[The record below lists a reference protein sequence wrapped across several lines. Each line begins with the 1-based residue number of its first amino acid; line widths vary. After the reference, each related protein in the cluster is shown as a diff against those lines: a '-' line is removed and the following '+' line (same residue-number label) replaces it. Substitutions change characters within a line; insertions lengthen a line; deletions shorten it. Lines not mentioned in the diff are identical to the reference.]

1 MGYSYW
7 TGGVAAKDGVWGP
20 VTSTLDW
27 CEENYVLTPYVA
39 ELWNSTSNVF
49 FLLLAWLAV
58 INLQAVG
65 ANEVRNYIAIWSLI
79 VVAVGSILFHG
90 TLWYSY
96 QMLDELPMIYNA
108 CILLFC
114 ALQIYPESRHRKLA
128 VGLALSA
135 YSAAVTSIYLAIK
148 NPEFLALS
156 HGTLAVYLIYLLTTQ
171 IQRMPKTCPQ
181 HASKIHSLWTLHKWG
196 LVSYFCGF
204 VVWSIDNNFCS
215 ALRQA
220 RELVGTPFG
229 FIFEFHVWWHLFA
242 ACGGY
247 GVILLVAYMRL
258 LAVGRGE
265 VELVWFMQRSH
276 QAEVRAKLE
285 EQHAKTVSEAQ
296 WVLDGDGVDREAVV
310 APVRFEVD
318 GSYLS
323 FTEAPIVGRKS
334 FKSFNAEIE
343 ALAETQESEQ
353 RSLRSTLI
361 EGRESIS
368 EAEMVSRF
376 KKLKN
381 PNDQAETT
389 NSTAAAAGK
398 KSTGKKRKQD
408 KNDAEAEVD
417 EGKLVG
423 SENGTA
429 QRFKFIKPAVETP
442 QLRKYSSGPL
452 SGIGGRGG
460 KGAVS
465 AGTQERIRG
474 IDVDRLLMGNVNA
487 LWPMGLLQLV
497 DAYGIAITYDG
508 RVQINQFMLFGS
520 VLLGMLGGMQL
531 AHGVFK
537 PDMARSNTLPME
549 AAAKALAEAEEA
561 EKAEEKK

>member
-108 CILLFC
+108 CILVFC

-265 VELVWFMQRSH
+265 VELVWLSGKVMNMKFMQRSH

-353 RSLRSTLI
+353 RSLTSTLI

-389 NSTAAAAGK
+389 NSTAAAGK
-398 KSTGKKRKQD
+398 MSTGKKRKQD

-417 EGKLVG
+417 EGALVG

-429 QRFKFIKPAVETP
+429 QRFKFIKPAVE
-442 QLRKYSSGPL
+442 
-452 SGIGGRGG
+452 
-460 KGAVS
+460 
-465 AGTQERIRG
+465 
-474 IDVDRLLMGNVNA
+474 
-487 LWPMGLLQLV
+487 
-497 DAYGIAITYDG
+497 
-508 RVQINQFMLFGS
+508 
-520 VLLGMLGGMQL
+520 
-531 AHGVFK
+531 
-537 PDMARSNTLPME
+537 
-549 AAAKALAEAEEA
+549 
-561 EKAEEKK
+561 